1 MNGVEDLVDIVM
13 TEAVEGD
20 SQNHYFDEYRNR
32 PEKKLP
38 PFIFNL
44 ELIKKPNGSY
54 EWLE

>member
-38 PFIFNL
+38 SFIFNL

>member
-1 MNGVEDLVDIVM
+1 MNSVEDSVDIVM

-20 SQNHYFDEYRNR
+20 PQNHYFDEYGNR